1 MSSNKRELVT
11 SECERIGKAKIIE
24 CYDNIITPWYRS
36 DLKNPSVFF
45 LDTQKNEMHYILYAY
60 LSKKKKKE

>member
-11 SECERIGKAKIIE
+11 SECERIGKAKFIE

-36 DLKNPSVFF
+36 DLKNPSFF
-45 LDTQKNEMHYILYAY
+45 FFGYA
-60 LSKKKKKE
+60 KEWNALKVPEKGH

>member
-36 DLKNPSVFF
+36 DLKNPSFFFF
-45 LDTQKNEMHYILYAY
+45 LDTQKNEMH
-60 LSKKKKKE
+60 